1 MAVLRL
7 GLIQTSATTPIT
19 VTTGEG
25 TFIKEECGAPIATR
39 DGIGISQETAMKLAI
54 LILVLIS
61 GMFVQFA
68 NSEKTA
74 SDRLRIELRA
84 SASQV
89 RMMDEIM
96 LTVFFRSPERE
107 VTIWNA
113 FGWGAPAGLYL
124 QVLDSSGREVR
135 NDFAPFFHPRPPAQ
149 TGKDALIS
157 IGGKSFAGFDS
168 QIPASALFP
177 GPGRYTLKCRYSP
190 PLSRDYFKGHTIW
203 G

>member
-1 MAVLRL
+1 MRL
-7 GLIQTSATTPIT
+7 NRT
-19 VTTGEG
+19 VTSKGSV
-25 TFIKEECGAPIATR
+25 APIATR
-39 DGIGISQETAMKLAI
+39 DGIGISQETAMKFAI

-61 GMFVQFA
+61 GTFVQFA

-84 SASQV
+84 SASRV
-89 RMMDEIM
+89 RMTDEIM

-113 FGWGAPAGLYL
+113 LGWGAPAGLYL

-135 NDFAPFFHPRPPAQ
+135 NDFAPFFHPMPPDE

-168 QIPASALFP
+168 QIPANALFP
-177 GPGRYTLKCRYSP
+177 GPGRYTLKCLYSP

-203 G
+203 GKEDGAIESSAVAVTVDVQ